1 MGSLFLKRAGGDL
14 ASLFPLS
21 ILFPVPCSLLRL
33 YLSFPPSPPLEGRG
47 CPKADSDYINSRGIV
62 FPAVPYGTTIQPSF
76 TRKGARIMLWDT
88 MGIVVIIF
96 AGGILLMEFLEG
108 SELFTPDKKHH
119 K

>member
-1 MGSLFLKRAGGDL
+1 
-14 ASLFPLS
+14 
-21 ILFPVPCSLLRL
+21 
-33 YLSFPPSPPLEGRG
+33 
-47 CPKADSDYINSRGIV
+47 
-62 FPAVPYGTTIQPSF
+62 
-76 TRKGARIMLWDT
+76 